1 MLLAAQ
7 VVLGHAECRVT
18 EVYAER
24 DFELAA
30 RVMKEI
36 G

>member
-1 MLLAAQ
+1 
-7 VVLGHAECRVT
+7 VLGHADCKVT

-30 RVMKEI
+30 RVMKDI